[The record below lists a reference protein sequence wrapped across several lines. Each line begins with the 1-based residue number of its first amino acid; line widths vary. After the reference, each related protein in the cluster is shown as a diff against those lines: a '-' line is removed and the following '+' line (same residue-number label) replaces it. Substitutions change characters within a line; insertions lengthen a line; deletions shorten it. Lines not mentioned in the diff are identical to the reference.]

1 MVREFQRSDLER
13 VLEIWLRSNEE
24 AHSFIPKEYWEGQR
38 ETVRTL
44 LPQAELY
51 VWQGVGEVNGFL
63 GLDGDRI
70 QGIFVWPA
78 FRGRGIGQDLLDCAK
93 ESHDQLTLHVYQ
105 KNRPA
110 IAFYERQGF
119 SVTGEGLDEATGE
132 REFTMHW
139 APGERGSGRC

>member
-13 VLEIWLRSNEE
+13 VLEIWLTANVQ
-24 AHSFIPKEYWEGQR
+24 AHGFIPREYWEGQR
-38 ETVRTL
+38 ETVRAL
-44 LPQAELY
+44 LPRAELY
-51 VWQGVGEVNGFL
+51 VWQGEGEINGFL
-63 GLDGDRI
+63 GLTGGEI
-70 QGIFVWPA
+70 QGLFVWPA
-78 FRGRGIGQDLLDCAK
+78 FQGRGIGQDLLDCAK

-139 APGERGSGRC
+139 APGEKGAMGC